1 MRLLL
6 PPSRTTRDGAAASL
20 FQEPPRHAPLAHYT
34 GTLFKALAVDELT
47 PAQLDWAATHLI
59 VHSSDR
65 GLVHVGRW
73 EPAPQLADLIA
84 DGVVV
89 VDLRSGE
96 FVRKTKLPAGGWSVR
111 VVSEGDDGRRLAVSH
126 WNKLHKGVL
135 IGALIRSMPTLDS
148 VDDLLTW
155 TDQAGFRFEP
165 VGDRQLEFVV

>member
-1 MRLLL
+1 MVTAAPDTVESHVQDTLIAGAGLCDPDAVR
-6 PPSRTTRDGAAASL
+6 SIVADGY
-20 FQEPPRHAPLAHYT
+20 R
-34 GTLFKALAVDELT
+34 AV
-47 PAQLDWAATHLI
+47 
-59 VHSSDR
+59 
-65 GLVHVGRW
+65 
-73 EPAPQLADLIA
+73 ADLIA

-89 VDLRSGE
+89 VDLRSGA
-96 FVRKTKLPAGGWSVR
+96 FARNTKLPAGGWSVR

-155 TDQAGFRFEP
+155 TDQAGFRFEQ